1 MTMRRPC
8 VTLHWVALVA
18 AIALA
23 PWGIAASPYQVGVIT
38 EAWAANH
45 PAVEGLKQGLQELGA
60 VEGRDIVYD
69 VHFTRGNPE
78 AAATAADTLV
88 KARVNLIFTSGEAAT
103 LAAKK
108 ATQSIPI
115 VFTLAGDPVSLS
127 IVKTTA
133 HPGGNLTGISSRTAE
148 LASKRLEMLKTLAPG
163 TRRVRYVYHAGDVTD
178 SAVFGEL
185 SGIASKLGVEVAAK
199 AVNDAAQLAQA
210 MQEIR
215 PGDALFAPS
224 SNTLDIPV
232 AVHQAALAL
241 HVPVIFPTAIW
252 VSHGALASYGSD
264 LRAEGVQAARLVAK
278 ILRGAK
284 PADIPVE
291 GAEQIGLA
299 LNLKAAALLGTPIPR
314 KLLFR
319 ANAVYR

>member
-1 MTMRRPC
+1 MR
-8 VTLHWVALVA
+8 LHCWLALLA
-18 AIALA
+18 AIATA
-23 PWGIAASPYQVGVIT
+23 PCAIAASPRPYQVGVVT

-45 PAVEGLKQGLQELGA
+45 PTVEGLKEGMQELGLA
-60 VEGRDIVYD
+60 EGRNVVYQI
-69 VHFTRGNPE
+69 HFTRGNPE

-88 KARVNLIFTSGEAAT
+88 KAGVSLIFTSGEAAT

-108 ATQSIPI
+108 ATQRIPI
-115 VFTLAGDPVSLS
+115 VFTLVGDPVSLAL
-127 IVKTTA
+127 VKTTA
-133 HPGGNLTGISSRTAE
+133 YPGVNLTGISSRTPE
-148 LASKRLEMLKTLAPG
+148 LAPKRLEMLRALAPG
-163 TRRVRYVYHAGDVTD
+163 TRRVWYVYHAGDVTD
-178 SAVFGEL
+178 SAVFGNL
-185 SGIASKLGVEVAAK
+185 SGAASKFGVEVIARP
-199 AVNDAAQLAQA
+199 VNDAGQLSRT

-232 AVHQAALAL
+232 AVHQAALAA

-284 PADIPVE
+284 PGDIPVE
-291 GAEQIGLA
+291 GAEHIDLA